1 MSEHSASQEKDLLLK
16 VLKQRFEKH
25 LNRHQNTKWEDVLN
39 YLSEEHIFSI
49 YHMELSGGQP
59 DVVYIDDHLFFIDM
73 AKETPKDRRSICYDE
88 KARLG
93 RKKFPPKTSALEM
106 AKEMHIDILDQEMY
120 IKIQEI
126 EDLDLKTSSW
136 IKTPESIRNLGG
148 ALYGDK
154 RYKKTFIYHNGA
166 DSYYGVR
173 GFRGYIKIY

>member
-1 MSEHSASQEKDLLLK
+1 MIENITAQEKDVLFK
-16 VLKQRFEKH
+16 VLKERFEKH
-25 LNRHQNTKWEDVLN
+25 MKRHQKVSWEDILN

-59 DVVYIDDHLFFIDM
+59 DVLCIDDHLFFIDM

-106 AKEMHIDILDQEMY
+106 AKEMQIDVLDQEMY
-120 IKIQEI
+120 LKLQHI

-136 IKTPESIRNLGG
+136 LKTPDNIRNLGG

-154 RYKKTFIYHNGA
+154 RYKQTFIYHNGA

-173 GFRGYIKIY
+173 GFRGYIKIR